1 MTSCSNILPFL
12 LQVEEAKLELKE
24 VVEFLRSPEK
34 FTKLGG
40 KLPSGKHAFEIIQ
53 KSNNSSSCSCWP
65 ARVPWFASKE

>member
-1 MTSCSNILPFL
+1 M

-40 KLPSGKHAFEIIQ
+40 RLPSGKDALEIIQ
-53 KSNNSSSCSCWP
+53 ESINCSSCDG
-65 ARVPWFASKE
+65 